1 MNPRIALVILS
12 LLLSVALGLALG
24 RRGGPGAGRGD
35 PGRPPLLGLSLDT
48 LKEERWVRDRDR
60 FVARAKAL
68 GAEVLVQAANSDDA
82 RQIQDIESLISR
94 GVDVIVIV
102 PHDGAAMAKGVA
114 AAKKAGIP
122 VIAYD
127 RLITG
132 ADVDVYLSFDNV
144 RVGRLQA
151 EYLVNK
157 LGGRGRIVRI
167 YGSKTDNN
175 ALLFKQ
181 GQDEVLAPHLASGAI
196 QVVHEDWAQDWRPEN
211 AKKIMNAALTARGR
225 DGIDAVL
232 ASNDGTAGGAI
243 QALLEEGVAGRIL
256 VTGQDADLA
265 ACQRILRGTQTMTI
279 YKPLARL
286 ADRAAETAVALA
298 RRQVLVARD
307 TVDNG
312 FKPVPAILE
321 EVIAVDRDNLHETV
335 VKDGFHKAEDLR

>member
-181 GQDEVLAPHLASGAI
+181 GQDEVLAPHLASGAL